1 MPLSPA
7 IADLLTALFGP
18 DGAQERAQSIHFRD
32 AGHGYDPFGM
42 HPSFVALGETVVAP
56 LYDKY
61 FCCQSSGHENIPTTG
76 PAILAANHSGNL
88 PVDGVLIW
96 LDVLRNT
103 TPPRV
108 PRPIA
113 DHFVPSLPYLG
124 TLFSRG
130 GLVGGSRGNARSL
143 LDAGEVLMIFPE
155 GVPGIVKPFSEA
167 YKLQEFREGH
177 AELAIRHG
185 APIVPIGVV
194 GGEEQMPA
202 LFTSKRLGKLLGV
215 PVLPIPAVPVPLPVR
230 YHLLYGPPIPVHQD
244 YTPDQADDPEVIRE
258 AAQRVKAA
266 VDELIQQGLKNRKG
280 IFA

>member
-1 MPLSPA
+1 MAFSSA
-7 IADLLTALFGP
+7 FADILNALFGTEE
-18 DGAQERAQSIHFRD
+18 GRERATEVLFRD

-56 LYDKY
+56 LYDNY
-61 FCCQSSGHENIPTTG
+61 FRCKSTGHQHIPTTG

-88 PVDGVLIW
+88 PVDGVMIW

-103 TPPRV
+103 QPPRV

-143 LDAGEVLMIFPE
+143 LDAGEILMIFPE

-185 APIVPIGVV
+185 APIVPVGVV

-202 LFTSKRLGKLLGV
+202 LFTSKRLGKLVGV
-215 PVLPIPAVPVPLPVR
+215 PVLPIPLIPVPLPVR
-230 YHLLYGPPIPVHQD
+230 YHLLYGPPIPVHKD
-244 YTPDQADDPEVIRE
+244 YSRAQADDPAIVKE
-258 AAQRVKAA
+258 AAERVKQA
-266 VDELIQQGLKNRKG
+266 VDALIQKGLQAREG
-280 IFA
+280 IFK